1 MSRPRYRTLDGLE
14 VELPMCGERFVVV
27 PRTLADSEGDLIWT
41 LEYDDVAPLAP
52 QLTGDLGGAL
62 ELDFSDGALLVPIA
76 RWNARAVT
84 EPALVAS
91 HAVPWDR
98 DLSDALGEG
107 CRARLEPATP
117 QRPRRSFAFVEAA
130 RRSVRVVARMGAVL
144 AIVIRYAI
152 NLAAAA
158 LAISFAVATGQWLV
172 SLRDGMSG
180 PEVGN
185 GAVLLVAAVLLSAL
199 VRRACLPRWGIR
211 GGGGAVAVGHAAH
224 AIFAF
229 GALVL
234 AAALTA
240 FAAGLGA

>member
-27 PRTLADSEGDLIWT
+27 PRTLADSEDDLIWT
-41 LEYDDVAPLAP
+41 LEYDDLAPLAP
-52 QLTGDLGGAL
+52 QLTGELGGDV

-98 DLSDALGEG
+98 DLSHALGEG
-107 CRARLEPATP
+107 CPARLEPTMP
-117 QRPRRSFAFVEAA
+117 QRPRRSFAFAEAG
-130 RRSVRVVARMGAVL
+130 RRCVRVVARTGGTL
-144 AIVIRYAI
+144 AIVARYAI
-152 NLAAAA
+152 NLAAAV

-172 SLRDGMSG
+172 SVRDGMSG

-199 VRRACLPRWGIR
+199 VRRACLPRRVIR
-211 GGGGAVAVGHAAH
+211 GGGGAVAVGRAAH
-224 AIFAF
+224 AVFAS

>member
-14 VELPMCGERFVVV
+14 VELPTCGERFVVV

-41 LEYDDVAPLAP
+41 LEYDDLAPLAP
-52 QLTGDLGGAL
+52 QLTGELGGDVA
-62 ELDFSDGALLVPIA
+62 LDFSDGALLVPIA

-84 EPALVAS
+84 ESALVAS

-107 CRARLEPATP
+107 CPAHLEPATP
-117 QRPRRSFAFVEAA
+117 QRPRRSFAFAEAG
-130 RRSVRVVARMGAVL
+130 RRSVRVLARTGGTM
-144 AIVIRYAI
+144 AIVVRYAI

-158 LAISFAVATGQWLV
+158 LAISFAVATSQWLM
-172 SLRDGMSG
+172 SLHDGMSG
-180 PEVGN
+180 AEVGN

-211 GGGGAVAVGHAAH
+211 GGGAVAVGRAAH

-234 AAALTA
+234 AASLTA

>member
-14 VELPMCGERFVVV
+14 VELPTCGERFVAV
-27 PRTLADSEGDLIWT
+27 PRRLADSEPDLVWT
-41 LEYDDVAPLAP
+41 LEYDDIAP
-52 QLTGDLGGAL
+52 QLTCDLGGDL

-107 CRARLEPATP
+107 CPARLEPARPHRP
-117 QRPRRSFAFVEAA
+117 QRSFAFAEAA
-130 RRSVRVVARMGAVL
+130 RRSVRVVTRTGGTV
-144 AIVIRYAI
+144 AIVARYAI
-152 NLAAAA
+152 NLAAAG
-158 LAISFAVATGQWLV
+158 LAISFAVATGQWFV

-180 PEVGN
+180 PEIGN

-199 VRRACLPRWGIR
+199 VRRACLPRCGVR
-211 GGGGAVAVGHAAH
+211 GGGAVAVGRAAH
-224 AIFAF
+224 AIFAV